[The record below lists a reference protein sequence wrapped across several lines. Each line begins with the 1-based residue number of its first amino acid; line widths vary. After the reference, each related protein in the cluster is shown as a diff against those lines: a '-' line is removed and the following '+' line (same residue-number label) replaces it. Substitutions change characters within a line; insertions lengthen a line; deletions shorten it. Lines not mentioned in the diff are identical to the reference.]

1 MIILN
6 ILKIMD
12 IQWTNIKK
20 IEDLEIKLKEAESE
34 LEINKNDLM
43 NIEIK

>member
-12 IQWTNIKK
+12 IQWINIKK
-20 IEDLEIKLKEAESE
+20 IEDLEIKLKEAECE
-34 LEINKNDLM
+34 LKINKNDLM

>member
-12 IQWTNIKK
+12 IQWINIKK

>member
-1 MIILN
+1 
-6 ILKIMD
+6 MD
-12 IQWTNIKK
+12 IQWINIKK